1 MVTPADMFGEFDPLK
16 WGDMDYYED
25 EAETKTRS
33 NAWSNKISILP
44 ENPVKIV
51 NATHDPGRPSKV
63 DVGVDVGVD
72 VDVDVDVVTYF
83 GRITQINGKCGVIT
97 AQSKEKF
104 AFTSVT
110 QKMIGIQH
118 RDRVSFEIGKKKRNG
133 MRTVK
138 NITPLRKKV

>member
-25 EAETKTRS
+25 EAEKKTRS

-51 NATHDPGRPSKV
+51 NATHDPGRPSKD
-63 DVGVDVGVD
+63 DVVVD
-72 VDVDVDVVTYF
+72 VDVDVGVVTYF

-118 RDRVSFEIGKKKRNG
+118 RDRVSFEIGKKKKNG

>member
-25 EAETKTRS
+25 EAEKKTRS

-51 NATHDPGRPSKV
+51 NATHDPGRPSKD
-63 DVGVDVGVD
+63 DVVVD
-72 VDVDVDVVTYF
+72 VDVDVGVVTYF

>member
-25 EAETKTRS
+25 EAEKKTRS

-51 NATHDPGRPSKV
+51 NATHDSGRPSKV
-63 DVGVDVGVD
+63 DVGVDVD
-72 VDVDVDVVTYF
+72 VDVDVDIGVVTYF

-118 RDRVSFEIGKKKRNG
+118 RDRVSFEIGKKKKNG

>member
-1 MVTPADMFGEFDPLK
+1 MVTLTDVFGEFNPLK
-16 WGDMDYYED
+16 WGDMDYCED
-25 EAETKTRS
+25 DAERKTRN

-51 NATHDPGRPSKV
+51 NMEHEASRPSKV
-63 DVGVDVGVD
+63 DVDVD
-72 VDVDVDVVTYF
+72 VDVDIDVVTYF

-97 AQSKEKF
+97 AQNKEKF

-110 QKMIGIQH
+110 KKMIGIQH

>member
-51 NATHDPGRPSKV
+51 NATHDPGIPSKDDVVV
-63 DVGVDVGVD
+63 DVG
-72 VDVDVDVVTYF
+72 VDVDVVTYF

>member
-1 MVTPADMFGEFDPLK
+1 MVTPADMFCEFDPLK

-51 NATHDPGRPSKV
+51 NATHDPGRPSKDNV
-63 DVGVDVGVD
+63 NVGVDVGVD
-72 VDVDVDVVTYF
+72 VDVVIYF